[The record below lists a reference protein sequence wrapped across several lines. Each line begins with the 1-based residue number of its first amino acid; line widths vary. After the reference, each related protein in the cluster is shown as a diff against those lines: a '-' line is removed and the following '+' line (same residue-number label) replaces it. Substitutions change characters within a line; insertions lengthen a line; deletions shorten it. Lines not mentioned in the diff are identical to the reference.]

1 MLFGQFIMNQIETI
15 PPSAAA
21 TVHVSLSQPRQNLW
35 RRWRRTSP
43 LALIYAAAVLIF
55 YTTVFIIPFGTAIWL
70 SFHNWDFLTTPVFV
84 GLRNFNKALTD
95 QYFWQALR
103 TTLLFSVVEISVGVG
118 LALLLAL
125 AYTHVKG
132 RLQNTFLSIYY
143 LPVVTPTVASIY
155 LWRFLYRPTGGTLNS
170 LLASFGLPEQPFL
183 TSPSQALWCITVMVI
198 WANVGGAAV
207 ILLAGM
213 NDVPESLYEAAKLD
227 GASFWQLF
235 VKITLPLIRPVLVY
249 QIVVSVIGT
258 VQMFEPFF
266 LMPGPGFS
274 TRTLSLYT
282 YQLGFQTLNLGYGA
296 AVSLIIFVLLL
307 FATVFQLQRW
317 QVNWEH

>member
-1 MLFGQFIMNQIETI
+1 MSQIDTLS
-15 PPSAAA
+15 PATAASSRAVSA
-21 TVHVSLSQPRQNLW
+21 VHGPGFWGRLRKS
-35 RRWRRTSP
+35 SP
-43 LALIYAAAVLIF
+43 LALIYALAVIIF
-55 YTTVFIIPFGTAIWL
+55 YGTVFVYPFGTAIWL
-70 SFHNWDFLTTPVFV
+70 SFHNWDFLTKPVFV
-84 GLRNFNKALTD
+84 GTRNFVKALTD
-95 QYFWQALR
+95 DYFWQALR
-103 TTLLFSVVEISVGVG
+103 TTLLFSAVEITLGVG

-125 AYTHVKG
+125 GFSQLKARKIQG
-132 RLQNTFLSIYY
+132 FFLALYY
-143 LPVVTPTVASIY
+143 LPVITPTVAYIY
-155 LWRFLYRPTGGTLNS
+155 LWRFLYRPTGGTFNA
-170 LLASFGLPEQPFL
+170 LLSSIGLPEQPFL
-183 TSPSQALWCITVMVI
+183 TSPTQALWCITVMVI

-213 NDVPESLYEAAKLD
+213 NDVPESLYEAARLD
-227 GASFWQLF
+227 GAGFWQLF
-235 VKITLPLIRPVLVY
+235 LRITLPLIRPVLIY
-249 QIVVSVIGT
+249 QVVVSVIGT

-296 AVSLIIFVLLL
+296 AISLIIFLLLL